1 MHPSYLVSC
10 LFVARTL
17 GEGPIFGGRH
27 NCSKF
32 RLKLAM
38 HPKFY
43 VVAEPLRWIMAT
55 WPEFWQF
62 STHASNE
69 KIWRWSH
76 ISEGWVNSARSG
88 PLLTSSTKSVG
99 GLPKRKPEPSKERAG
114 PWPLVLGHDY
124 LVKCRLWGFAPKLPS
139 FNCLTEDRALLLRGF
154 MTVSLS
160 SSRHPAQV
168 LPLCLS
174 SPSFESL
181 LPRNQWYLIDNRLN
195 HDEKLYIDNN
205 FALACHPF
213 PLILL
218 FLGFDTCDQSFDKA
232 QPLLTLPVVV
242 FAIKRTCKESE
253 FLD

>member
-1 MHPSYLVSC
+1 MHP
-10 LFVARTL
+10 T
-17 GEGPIFGGRH
+17 
-27 NCSKF
+27 K
-32 RLKLAM
+32 
-38 HPKFY
+38 
-43 VVAEPLRWIMAT
+43 
-55 WPEFWQF
+55 
-62 STHASNE
+62 
-69 KIWRWSH
+69 KILRWSH

-174 SPSFESL
+174 SPSFHSL

-195 HDEKLYIDNN
+195 LNEKLYIDNN
-205 FALACHPF
+205 SALACHPF
-213 PLILL
+213 PFDSPLPRLWQLCSVFSQSSTVIDIACGGVRYQENLCRVRISWPGLVKKKL
-218 FLGFDTCDQSFDKA
+218 FIFIGPESDHWECLSVTHS
-232 QPLLTLPVVV
+232 LTDSLTAV
-242 FAIKRTCKESE
+242 
-253 FLD
+253 